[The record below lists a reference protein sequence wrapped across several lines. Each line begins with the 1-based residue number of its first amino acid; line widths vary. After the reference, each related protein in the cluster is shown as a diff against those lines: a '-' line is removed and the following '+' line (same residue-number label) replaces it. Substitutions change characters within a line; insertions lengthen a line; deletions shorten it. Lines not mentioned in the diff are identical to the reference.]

1 MCSKAL
7 RERPFTSALPR
18 RLQKNIEGGGSAEQT
33 RMDPKLTR
41 VAVVPDPSPGAN
53 NITLMAVMLPAFTRT
68 LHLAAVAV
76 AVAMVVVAVA
86 AVSVLSTYVEECR
99 ERCSQ
104 ALFHPKTITMRPTA

>member
-41 VAVVPDPSPGAN
+41 VAVVPGPSPGAN

-68 LHLAAVAV
+68 LHLAAVA
-76 AVAMVVVAVA
+76 MVVVAVAAA